1 MQTCKWML
9 TIVAMLSMPALAGH
23 GDGLKWRDDDSIT
36 WTRWQARLALS
47 QPAPLWRAGFGE
59 SDSQGL
65 KPRSLSVM
73 GDYLFARSLA
83 EDGRANVLRATSGLV
98 LGARPTL
105 WAGQPGGQAGFLSSE
120 RLPSIDPRAE
130 SGALPYIGVG
140 YSGLGG
146 RSGWSFSA
154 DFGLMALGAGNA
166 VRLGRSGNYQGV
178 DDLVREL
185 RLTPV
190 LQIGASYAF

>member
-1 MQTCKWML
+1 MQTAKWVL
-9 TIVAMLSMPALAGH
+9 TISLSLSAPAMAGQ
-23 GDGLKWRDDDSIT
+23 GDGLKWQEDSLT
-36 WTRWQARLALS
+36 WARWQARLAVS

-59 SDSQGL
+59 TDNQGL

-83 EDGRANVLRATSGLV
+83 EDGRANVFRATSGLV
-98 LGARPTL
+98 VGPRPTL
-105 WAGQPGGQAGFLSSE
+105 WAGQPGGQAGALGA
-120 RLPSIDPRAE
+120 DRAPFAE
-130 SGALPYIGVG
+130 LRGEAGALPYVGIG

-154 DFGLMALGAGNA
+154 DFGLMALGAGNV

-178 DDLVREL
+178 DELVREL

-190 LQIGASYAF
+190 LQVGASYTF